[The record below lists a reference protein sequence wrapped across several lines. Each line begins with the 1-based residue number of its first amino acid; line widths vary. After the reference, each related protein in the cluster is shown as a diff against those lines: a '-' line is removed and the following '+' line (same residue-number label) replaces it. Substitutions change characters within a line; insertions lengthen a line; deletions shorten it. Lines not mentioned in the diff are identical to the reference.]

1 MPLLLLESSV
11 KREVCSG
18 NIKSNFMSPENA
30 SCSQKVDIISSF
42 VFWTQYQL
50 RDIKGHLIH
59 AWCGVFLHELT
70 VFEWMLTEES
80 ETVAL
85 KEASLTALLFEN
97 LVDFR
102 IDALNSLCVLG
113 FTYLLFSV
121 CRLCKYIVVKFQFVT
136 VFHHKK
142 PFQLFFHF
150 YLTFVFLGLHQ
161 KPLVLWTTPQKSI
174 FKIL

>member
-30 SCSQKVDIISSF
+30 SCSHKVDIISSF

-102 IDALNSLCVLG
+102 IDALNSLFWGSHIYCFLCVGCVNILSLSSSN
-113 FTYLLFSV
+113 T
-121 CRLCKYIVVKFQFVT
+121 VT

-161 KPLVLWTTPQKSI
+161 KPVVLWTTPQKSI